1 MLSEWA
7 VFYFCPICTLHRK
20 GSFRL
25 MVQTVS
31 SPLGSESTDISALS
45 EEIIVPH
52 LIATGIIK
60 RASRI
65 ELGEEVNGDYE
76 IPLQLGL
83 DRLNVLRFTQGLTL
97 IKSVPDLLAWCR
109 KPLREWL
116 PGNLIMLDPDD
127 QLLSGPFPTELCQD
141 LACVASD
148 VEAELSERHF
158 IEQVFNICQGASDPQ
173 AYTDFRRLLIEKPVM
188 TAFELLQCCQLRP
201 SLDILIDLLPQ
212 AYESAPLD
220 YIVKGNFFCCPVC
233 GNLLQPNYEQTRLSC
248 ENGRCRRLVAKE
260 DQGRVLAAQ
269 EQVYWL
275 KRGQRSFIA
284 YPGLAELRLE
294 KRLLDLGVEVEMWPE
309 FDSYDL
315 RVKLP
320 RKTIAVDVK
329 DWANPFLLARKVQ
342 EKGFPASPAW
352 DEAYYIFPKE
362 RKREQPDYVRAFTNT
377 CNSSNGRLKIGHK
390 IKSAFEND
398 FVKMVREELMEK
410 GASNAHER

>member
-1 MLSEWA
+1 MIKA
-7 VFYFCPICTLHRK
+7 V
-20 GSFRL
+20 
-25 MVQTVS
+25 
-31 SPLGSESTDISALS
+31 SPLLGNESSDVSALP
-45 EEIIVPH
+45 EEMIVLH

-60 RASRI
+60 RANGI
-65 ELGEEVNGDYE
+65 ELGQEANGDYE

-83 DRLNVLRFTQGLTL
+83 DRLNVLRYTQDLPL
-97 IKSVPDLLAWCR
+97 IKSVPDLLAWCC

-116 PGNLIMLDPDD
+116 PGFPAMLNPDD
-127 QLLSGPFPTELCQD
+127 YLLSGPFPTELCQD

-188 TAFELLQCCQLRP
+188 TALELLQCCQLKP
-201 SLDILIDLLPQ
+201 SLEILRDLLPQ

-220 YIVKGNFFCCPVC
+220 FMVKGNFHCCPIC
-233 GNLLQPNYEQTRLSC
+233 GNLQQPNFEQTRFSC
-248 ENGRCRRLVAKE
+248 ENGRCRRLAPKGGKE
-260 DQGRVLAAQ
+260 RIIPAQ

-275 KRGQRSFIA
+275 KRGQRNFIA

-294 KRLLDLGVEVEMWPE
+294 KHLIGLGIEVEMWPE

-320 RKTIAVDVK
+320 RKTLAVDVK

-352 DEAYYIFPKE
+352 DEAYFIFPKE
-362 RKREQPDYVRAFTNT
+362 RKQEQPDYVRAFTNT
-377 CNSSNGRLKIGHK
+377 CNNSNGRVIIGHK
-390 IKSAFEND
+390 IKAAFED
-398 FVKMVREELMEK
+398 GFVKMVQKELGEK
-410 GASNAHER
+410 GGSDAHEG

>member
-1 MLSEWA
+1 
-7 VFYFCPICTLHRK
+7 
-20 GSFRL
+20 
-25 MVQTVS
+25 MVQAVS
-31 SPLGSESTDISALS
+31 PLLGSESSDVSALP
-45 EEIIVPH
+45 EEMIVLH

-60 RASRI
+60 RATKI

-83 DRLNVLRFTQGLTL
+83 DRLNVLRYTQAVPL
-97 IKSVPDLLAWCR
+97 IKSVPNLLAWCR

-116 PGNLIMLDPDD
+116 PGCPAMLDPDD
-127 QLLSGPFPTELCQD
+127 YLLSGPFPTELCQD

-173 AYTDFRRLLIEKPVM
+173 AYADFRRLLIEKPVM
-188 TAFELLQCCQLRP
+188 TALELLQCCQLKP
-201 SLDILIDLLPQ
+201 SLEILRDLLPQ

-220 YIVKGNFFCCPVC
+220 FMVKGNFFCCPVC
-233 GNLLQPNYEQTRLSC
+233 GNLQQPNYEQTQFSC
-248 ENGRCRRLVAKE
+248 ENGRCRRQAAKGTR
-260 DQGRVLAAQ
+260 GRVIAAQ

-275 KRGQRSFIA
+275 KRGQRNFIA
-284 YPGLAELRLE
+284 HPGLVELRLE
-294 KRLLDLGVEVEMWPE
+294 KRLIGLGIEVEMWPE

-320 RKTIAVDVK
+320 RKTLAVDVK

-342 EKGFPASPAW
+342 EKGFPLSPAW
-352 DEAYYIFPKE
+352 DEAYFIFPKE

-377 CNSSNGRLKIGHK
+377 CNSSNGRVRIGKK
-390 IKSAFEND
+390 IKATFED
-398 FVKMVREELMEK
+398 EFVKVVQKELDGK
-410 GASNAHER
+410 GVSDANER